1 LQKPTPAQAQKARRL
16 QTTYKQTP
24 EDREAI
30 LKEQKYRC
38 CICDRPF
45 GDGDDEYM
53 AFQDHDH
60 ECCPRKLKQFC
71 GKCCR
76 GLLCFICNK
85 KVIALLER
93 IEKMNANNPEYQ
105 ISIERA
111 IEYLRKWK
119 PILIARGAY
128 AAKGKEKRL
137 RKK

>member
-1 LQKPTPAQAQKARRL
+1 MLQKLTPAQAQKARRL

-30 LKEQKYRC
+30 LAEQSHKC
-38 CICDRPF
+38 PICDRPF
-45 GDGDDEYM
+45 GPGDEEYM

-60 ECCPRKLKQFC
+60 KCCPRHRKDSLNQFC
-71 GKCCR
+71 GKCNR
-76 GLLCFICNK
+76 GLLCFLCNK
-85 KVIALLER
+85 KVIGAL
-93 IEKMNANNPEYQ
+93 EKIVALG

-111 IEYLRKWK
+111 LEYLRKWK
-119 PILIARGAY
+119 PILVARGAY